1 MIRGAV
7 PRASVRKAEARRSRQ
22 ILLLRL
28 RAHNDLR
35 PSICLHRMSV
45 AEIAPPEWLRWLRL
59 RCCQKN
65 AAARQRL
72 AAEAPAEKK
81 CRAQQR
87 RESPEIPKLTL
98 GPRNARPV

>member
-45 AEIAPPEWLRWLRL
+45 AEIAPPEWQRWLRL

-81 CRAQQR
+81 CRVQ
-87 RESPEIPKLTL
+87 PPPKVPGMPNLFPGL
-98 GPRNARPV
+98 